1 MKFFEQINNT
11 TMKVAKGVL
20 AIFMIK
26 LLLFSGVFIFQSCE
40 QNELFENEEQTIA
53 KENFK
58 NSAFASLNSLNKI
71 DVTTSKNN
79 SDLIMAKTNGDF
91 AEIKVYKKLGVT
103 TSDTPNIE
111 LSSGLEDLFKLNNT
125 DLGVKYVDG
134 SESDNISDD
143 QQLLGTLEI
152 SVQAAQSS
160 LEPTLEEAKN
170 YLRSNGYTNAD
181 IAELLTADEDGPA
194 MSESDLIPAVMQLIA
209 EEQNSGLAASFNYAS
224 LFGTSM
230 HASQIGEC
238 AGDALGISAITAVIN
253 QGLHTA
259 AGKKLLKKAIR
270 KVASRALGWIGAAI
284 FVYEFADCMG
294 WFGDG
299 GNNNETDTGTNTSN

>member
-1 MKFFEQINNT
+1 MKNGLSKF
-11 TMKVAKGVL
+11 AKGMF
-20 AIFMIK
+20 AIFAIK
-26 LLLFSGVFIFQSCE
+26 LLFFGGFFIFQSCE
-40 QNELFENEEQTIA
+40 QSGLFENEEQTIA

-71 DVTTSKNN
+71 DVTTSRNS
-79 SDLIMAKTNGDF
+79 SDLMMARTNGDF

-111 LSSGLEDLFKLNNT
+111 LSSDLEDLFELNDT

-134 SESDNISDD
+134 SESDNISDG

-152 SVQAAQSS
+152 SVQAAQNS

-170 YLRSNGYTNAD
+170 YLRSNGYTDAD

-209 EEQNSGLAASFNYAS
+209 EEQNPGLAANFDYANF
-224 LFGTSM
+224 FGTSA

-238 AGDALGISAITAVIN
+238 AGDALGISSITAVVN

-284 FVYEFADCMG
+284 FVYEFGDCMD
-294 WFGDG
+294 WW
-299 GNNNETDTGTNTSN
+299 

>member
-1 MKFFEQINNT
+1 M
-11 TMKVAKGVL
+11 
-20 AIFMIK
+20 
-26 LLLFSGVFIFQSCE
+26 
-40 QNELFENEEQTIA
+40 
-53 KENFK
+53 
-58 NSAFASLNSLNKI
+58 NSLNKI

-253 QGLHTA
+253 LSLIH
-259 AGKKLLKKAIR
+259 I
-270 KVASRALGWIGAAI
+270 
-284 FVYEFADCMG
+284 
-294 WFGDG
+294 
-299 GNNNETDTGTNTSN
+299 